1 LPFGPVLAPLAFT
14 VANLVLLFSG
24 WAVVW
29 KLIVAIIIG
38 FALLAISAVTSP
50 PDRRPQ
56 IDWASGVWLWPY
68 LIGMGTISYLSSFDT
83 ATPSHVPLLGLH
95 GPTNK
100 LPFGWDVLVVALLSA
115 AIYVFAMRVRLPA
128 ARTHEYVGDLTA
140 EAEAIEGEL
149 EGGAP

>member
-1 LPFGPVLAPLAFT
+1 

-29 KLIVAIIIG
+29 KLIVAIVIG
-38 FALLAISAVTSP
+38 FALLATSAATSP

-68 LIGMGTISYLSSFDT
+68 LLGMGAISYLSSFDT

-95 GPTNK
+95 GPTNA
-100 LPFGWDVLVVALLSA
+100 LPFGWDVLAVALYSV
-115 AIYVFAMRVRLPA
+115 AIYLFALRLRLPA
-128 ARTHEYVGDLTA
+128 ERTHEYIGDLTA
-140 EAEAIEGEL
+140 EAEAIEDEL